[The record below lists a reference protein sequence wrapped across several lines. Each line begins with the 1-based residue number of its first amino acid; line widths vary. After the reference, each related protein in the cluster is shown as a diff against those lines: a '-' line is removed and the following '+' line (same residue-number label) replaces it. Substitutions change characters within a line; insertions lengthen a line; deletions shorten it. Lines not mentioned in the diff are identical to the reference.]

1 VKNAFNIIFIL
12 VILAGCSSEKVQ
24 ESISI
29 QAELD
34 TTMATIGDV
43 LHFSIKTTG
52 SGTDPFTINDF
63 EKQDAMEIRR
73 QTVQDDKSIDLEFV
87 FWDTGTFSIPALDV
101 VFLNADLSEKLTLQ
115 TDQQNIVI
123 VSSTDPTSAGTMK
136 PVKDPLPVFRPVP
149 MKMIIL
155 FMLILISLLVMAWLS
170 WKYKKERLYN
180 PPENVLKLP
189 DEVAEEKLK
198 LLREKMENDL
208 EIKDFYVEMSYILRE
223 YVEHSL
229 FVKTLEMT
237 TEDIRLSRDEL
248 PYSEEEINGWLDLL
262 ERADLTKYAKMLP
275 HQRSCDDDIITAEL
289 FVRSTIPYWKQVETP
304 RA

>member
-1 VKNAFNIIFIL
+1 
-12 VILAGCSSEKVQ
+12 
-24 ESISI
+24 
-29 QAELD
+29 
-34 TTMATIGDV
+34 
-43 LHFSIKTTG
+43 
-52 SGTDPFTINDF
+52 
-63 EKQDAMEIRR
+63 
-73 QTVQDDKSIDLEFV
+73 
-87 FWDTGTFSIPALDV
+87 
-101 VFLNADLSEKLTLQ
+101 
-115 TDQQNIVI
+115 
-123 VSSTDPTSAGTMK
+123 
-136 PVKDPLPVFRPVP
+136 
-149 MKMIIL
+149 
-155 FMLILISLLVMAWLS
+155 
-170 WKYKKERLYN
+170 
-180 PPENVLKLP
+180 
-189 DEVAEEKLK
+189 VAEEKLK